1 MELAFGQ
8 APPGDRWRDCG
19 ARLVMLAETLK
30 ASAPPDWV
38 DPPAREGGKLDSVI
52 DAHLL
57 LSMDGESEDEKHPFP
72 SLALHSS
79 SPAGP
84 STSASA
90 IAPSAR
96 VAVAASPS
104 SHQGL
109 PAHEMAPTSQIPR
122 QLQSEL
128 NKTHHS
134 LRSLTI
140 TNCTFTTFFFIGY
153 LIKSLLIIR
162 CGLPCCKLSEAS
174 QGTSYIGSSRNGGL
188 RLIARVRDGCWSAS
202 RQHFHHPRHQP

>member
-1 MELAFGQ
+1 
-8 APPGDRWRDCG
+8 
-19 ARLVMLAETLK
+19 
-30 ASAPPDWV
+30 
-38 DPPAREGGKLDSVI
+38 
-52 DAHLL
+52 
-57 LSMDGESEDEKHPFP
+57 MDGESEDEKHPFP
-72 SLALHSS
+72 SLVLDSS

-96 VAVAASPS
+96 VAVATSPS
-104 SHQGL
+104 SHQGP
-109 PAHEMAPTSQIPR
+109 PAHEMAPASQIP

-128 NKTHHS
+128 DKTHHS
-134 LRSLTI
+134 LQSLMI
-140 TNCTFTTFFFIGY
+140 TKRMFTTFFFIGY

-162 CGLPCCKLSEAS
+162 CCCKLSEAS

-202 RQHFHHPRHQP
+202 RQHLHHPRHQP

>member
-1 MELAFGQ
+1 MELAFGR

-19 ARLVMLAETLK
+19 ARLIMLAQTLK
-30 ASAPPDWV
+30 ESAPPDWV
-38 DPPAREGGKLDSVI
+38 DPPAREGGPLDSMI

-57 LSMDGESEDEKHPFP
+57 LTVDCESEDEQRPFP
-72 SLALHSS
+72 SLAPDSS

-109 PAHEMAPTSQIPR
+109 PAHEMAPASQIP

-128 NKTHHS
+128 NKTRHS
-134 LRSLTI
+134 LRPLTI
-140 TNCTFTTFFFIGY
+140 TNRMFTTFFFIGY
-153 LIKSLLIIR
+153 LIKSLLIIL